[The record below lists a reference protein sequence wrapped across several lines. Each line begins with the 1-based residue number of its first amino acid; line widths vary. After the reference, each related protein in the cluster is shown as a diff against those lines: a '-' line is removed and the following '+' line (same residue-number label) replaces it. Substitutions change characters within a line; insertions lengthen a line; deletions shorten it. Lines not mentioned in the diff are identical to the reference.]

1 MACSAAVSIHA
12 PAALFFSTQF
22 PAKPTSSFPRFPAV
36 FFGNSASSLSGL
48 NLIASAPARSS
59 SSSSATARATKA
71 NPTGEQKWTY
81 EGSVTESLPNGMFRV
96 RLDNEDLIIGYISGK
111 IRKNFVRILPGDR
124 VRVEVS
130 RYDVSRG
137 RIIYRLRNRDPS
149 SD

>member
-1 MACSAAVSIHA
+1 MPRYPYQLGSQQNPHIFLQQQSSLAKSLAGTTRSFGLIATT
-12 PAALFFSTQF
+12 ST
-22 PAKPTSSFPRFPAV
+22 
-36 FFGNSASSLSGL
+36 ASSRFSVP
-48 NLIASAPARSS
+48 ASP
-59 SSSSATARATKA
+59 KA

-96 RLDNEDLIIGYISGK
+96 LLDNKDLIIGYISGK

-130 RYDVSRG
+130 RYDSSRG

-149 SD
+149 SE